1 MNPTKRAF
9 ADVKRAP
16 IIYSL
21 PECPNGCGEMLALDD
36 GWQCPIC
43 YRYLGYRRGEQHP

>member
-1 MNPTKRAF
+1 MSSPKRAF
-9 ADVKRAP
+9 ADIKHARTV
-16 IIYSL
+16 YSL